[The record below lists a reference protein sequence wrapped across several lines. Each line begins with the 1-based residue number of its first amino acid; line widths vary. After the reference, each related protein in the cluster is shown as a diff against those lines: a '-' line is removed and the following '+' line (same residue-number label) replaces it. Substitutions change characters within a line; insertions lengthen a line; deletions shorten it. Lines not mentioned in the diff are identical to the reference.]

1 MGSHFKSQLARQDS
15 EQRKVASEFESNKL
29 LFAPDLLMRAVE
41 AKIESQRKSVV
52 LKQTVVADQTT
63 IERRLAFVDRWARFE
78 VNFPRELQLVRNL
91 KGAQSEETIKG
102 LLEVL
107 AVKLGLFCLT
117 KEPQLNKDLRAVTEK
132 ITKLD

>member
-1 MGSHFKSQLARQDS
+1 
-15 EQRKVASEFESNKL
+15 
-29 LFAPDLLMRAVE
+29 
-41 AKIESQRKSVV
+41 
-52 LKQTVVADQTT
+52 
-63 IERRLAFVDRWARFE
+63 VDRWTRFE

-91 KGAQSEETIKG
+91 KGAHSEETIKG